1 MDLKREHVCSDRLQH
16 GSVLQHFWKS
26 DPLLRSSALLFFP
39 SVTGQTGRGSLCWW
53 TLVSQLFS
61 GLLQGWG
68 GQRGRVSE
76 PRGQAEPRQPV
87 PGPHAQPVQLRQQ
100 LRQRDLHPG
109 CCPHRQQ
116 RTGHRVHVSVS
127 HTHTHI
133 HMGSVCVCVIS
144 TLPCTALKVCKCS
157 CCCPAV
163 MPMKPEALS
172 ASCSV

>member
-1 MDLKREHVCSDRLQH
+1 MSALTGCSLYLFSNIF
-16 GSVLQHFWKS
+16 GT
-26 DPLLRSSALLFFP
+26 LLRLSALLFCP
-39 SVTGQTGRGSLCWW
+39 SVTGQMGRGSLCWW
-53 TLVSQLFS
+53 TLVSQLFC

-133 HMGSVCVCVIS
+133 HMGSVCVCDLNS
-144 TLPCTALKVCKCS
+144 ALHGIKSVQVQLLLSS
-157 CCCPAV
+157 CDAH
-163 MPMKPEALS
+163 ET
-172 ASCSV
+172 